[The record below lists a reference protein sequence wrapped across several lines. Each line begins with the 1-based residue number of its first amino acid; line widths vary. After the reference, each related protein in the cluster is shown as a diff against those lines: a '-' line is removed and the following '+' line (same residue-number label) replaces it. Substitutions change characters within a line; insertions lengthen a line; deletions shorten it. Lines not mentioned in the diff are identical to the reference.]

1 MFFLFGLCSAADLPG
16 QQFYLNLRTPY
27 HINRKSYL
35 TRLTPISLARLKT
48 TPATIC
54 LSAHCRH
61 RLSNVSFH
69 CSICLRCLFDNAANI
84 DCILYKLVCVSV
96 FLFFI
101 HIHTFFRRIWTKFGV
116 RPPYP
121 PPDARGQGCRGT
133 ARRSNAVGASSFQV
147 PSAWAESAEGAI
159 FILTSRPI
167 LLI

>member
-1 MFFLFGLCSAADLPG
+1 LFFLFGLCSAADLPG

-35 TRLTPISLARLKT
+35 TRLTPISLARLKA

-101 HIHTFFRRIWTKFGV
+101 HIHTFFGGSGPNLACGRHT
-116 RPPYP
+116 P
-121 PPDARGQGCRGT
+121 PPMLVGRVAEGPRDARTPWALAVFKCRRREQRAPK
-133 ARRSNAVGASSFQV
+133 ARS
-147 PSAWAESAEGAI
+147 
-159 FILTSRPI
+159 LY
-167 LLI
+167 